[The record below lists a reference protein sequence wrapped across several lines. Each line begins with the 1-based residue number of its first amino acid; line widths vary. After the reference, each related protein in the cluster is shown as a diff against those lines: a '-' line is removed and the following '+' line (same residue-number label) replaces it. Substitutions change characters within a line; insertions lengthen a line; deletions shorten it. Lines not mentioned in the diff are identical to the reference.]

1 MEKVKKEKTIPPQT
15 PVKLT
20 VHQVLTPTQS
30 QRKLQLYNKH
40 NSSQIMIIKLWI
52 HRDQNSLSQLNKSK
66 SQLEKKKRKKKKL
79 LLHQILVQ
87 EKQEARKSKLKS
99 NHSLKKKL
107 KSLQF
112 KENLELC
119 KITKNK
125 KLKNKSQS
133 IKKMINIRKGK
144 KIFLRMNKKKASK
157 INKEKINLKKLKKQ
171 KMKLIQVSY

>member
-52 HRDQNSLSQLNKSK
+52 LRDQNSLSQLNKSK
-66 SQLEKKKRKKKKL
+66 SRLEKKKRKKKKL

-107 KSLQF
+107 TCLFALSRSRKSLLSIAT
-112 KENLELC
+112 NLFMPFLSS
-119 KITKNK
+119 TRK
-125 KLKNKSQS
+125 K
-133 IKKMINIRKGK
+133 
-144 KIFLRMNKKKASK
+144 
-157 INKEKINLKKLKKQ
+157 
-171 KMKLIQVSY
+171 V